1 MSATTDMPPSIRTP
15 VPAPEFSSEA
25 GKMKYFDELKRSMDF
40 LARDPRTVFIGQA
53 VAVAGTAMTNTLKDV
68 PRERL
73 IELPVAEE
81 MQMGMTT
88 GMALAGMVPVSIFP
102 RWNFLLCA
110 MSQLVNHLDKVGV
123 MSSGGYRTKAII
135 RTGIGSE
142 RPLHPQQQH
151 VGDFTN
157 AVQAMCPSLEV
168 IRMAEPADIFPAY
181 EKALLREDGRSTI
194 LVEYGDYYGE
204 K

>member
-1 MSATTDMPPSIRTP
+1 
-15 VPAPEFSSEA
+15 
-25 GKMKYFDELKRSMDF
+25 MKYFDELKRSMNF
-40 LARDPRTVFIGQA
+40 LAEDPRTVFIGQA
-53 VAVAGTAMTNTLKDV
+53 VAVAGTAMTNTLTDV

-88 GMALAGMVPVSIFP
+88 GMALTGMIPVSIFP

-110 MSQLVNHLDKVGV
+110 INQLVNHLDKVQA
-123 MSSGGYRTKAII
+123 MSGGGYRTKAII

-151 VGDFTN
+151 VGDFTE
-157 AVQAMCPSLEV
+157 AIRSMCTTIEV
-168 IRMAEPADIFPAY
+168 IRVDEPADIFPAY
-181 EKALLREDGRSTI
+181 QKALLREDGRSTI
-194 LVEYGDYYGE
+194 VVEYGDYYSE

>member
-1 MSATTDMPPSIRTP
+1 
-15 VPAPEFSSEA
+15 
-25 GKMKYFDELKRSMDF
+25 MKYFDELKRSMEF
-40 LARDPRTVFIGQA
+40 LAQDPRTFFMGQA
-53 VAVAGTAMTNTLKDV
+53 VAVAGTAMTNTLKDI
-68 PRERL
+68 PRDRL

-88 GMALAGMVPVSIFP
+88 GMALAGQIPVSIFP

-110 MSQLVNHLDKVGV
+110 ISQLVNHLDKVDV
-123 MSSGGYRTKAII
+123 MSNGGYKTKAII

-151 VGDFTN
+151 VGDFT
-157 AVQAMCPSLEV
+157 AAIQAMCTTIEV
-168 IRMAEPADIFPAY
+168 IRVAEPAEIFPAY
-181 EKALLREDGRSTI
+181 QRALLREDGRSTI
-194 LVEYGDYYGE
+194 VVEYGDYYGE